1 MKVGGS
7 VGEGEH
13 KGSILPTSFH
23 GQLLDYQL
31 HVFLRC
37 LPIGRTICCWEGGK
51 LGKVGK
57 EGGGGSEL

>member
-1 MKVGGS
+1 MMVGGS

-37 LPIGRTICCWEGGK
+37 LPIGRTICCGEGGK
-51 LGKVGK
+51 LGKVG
-57 EGGGGSEL
+57 SE